1 LAKELKNKHL
11 YGDRIDLLSQKTLI
25 MLFQKTSTRTRLS
38 YEAAMT
44 ELGGHA
50 IYVDARSTQFS
61 LADYCDEI
69 QAIMRFGYC
78 LMFRALRSAD
88 VETAASY
95 NRIPVIDGCSEK
107 YHPSQALA
115 DLLTMSEKSGGI
127 ERVKKIAWLG
137 IENNVFNSLML
148 VATKLGIEVAIAA
161 PEADSDSIDRE
172 LNEMAA
178 ATGLVKRTLD
188 LAETL
193 DGADYV
199 HTDTWMNMEFF
210 ENGKV
215 KLAFEQEF
223 SRRKD
228 LFMPYQLNASLI
240 ECYAP
245 QAGIM
250 HCMPCHIGYEIS
262 RDAIDHPN
270 SVIYD
275 QAENRLH
282 MQKAMLVWL
291 GRNSTNESFSG
302 GLVG

>member
-1 LAKELKNKHL
+1 
-11 YGDRIDLLSQKTLI
+11 
-25 MLFQKTSTRTRLS
+25 
-38 YEAAMT
+38 
-44 ELGGHA
+44 
-50 IYVDARSTQFS
+50 
-61 LADYCDEI
+61 
-69 QAIMRFGYC
+69 
-78 LMFRALRSAD
+78 
-88 VETAASY
+88 
-95 NRIPVIDGCSEK
+95 
-107 YHPSQALA
+107 
-115 DLLTMSEKSGGI
+115 
-127 ERVKKIAWLG
+127 
-137 IENNVFNSLML
+137 ML

-282 MQKAMLVWL
+282 MQKAMFVWL